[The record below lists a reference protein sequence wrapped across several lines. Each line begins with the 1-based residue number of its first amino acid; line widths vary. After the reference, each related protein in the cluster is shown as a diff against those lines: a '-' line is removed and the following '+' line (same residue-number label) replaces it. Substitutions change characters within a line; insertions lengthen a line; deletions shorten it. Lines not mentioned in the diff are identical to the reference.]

1 MNAYWKG
8 IVLGLV
14 VLSAPVMAQEK
25 PAVWDLKSCIN
36 YARAFGKVGSHGKK
50 V

>member
-14 VLSAPVMAQEK
+14 VLSAPVMA
-25 PAVWDLKSCIN
+25 S
-36 YARAFGKVGSHGKK
+36 GKTGCVGFEILH
-50 V
+50 

>member
-14 VLSAPVMAQEK
+14 VLSCPG
-25 PAVWDLKSCIN
+25 DGS
-36 YARAFGKVGSHGKK
+36 GKTGCVGFEILH
-50 V
+50 

>member
-8 IVLGLV
+8 RVLGLV

-25 PAVWDLKSCIN
+25 PAVWDLK
-36 YARAFGKVGSHGKK
+36 FGKVGSHGKK

>member
-25 PAVWDLKSCIN
+25 PAVGFEIL
-36 YARAFGKVGSHGKK
+36 H
-50 V
+50 

>member
-14 VLSAPVMAQEK
+14 VLSAG
-25 PAVWDLKSCIN
+25 DGS
-36 YARAFGKVGSHGKK
+36 GKTGCVGFEILH
-50 V
+50 